1 MFIFRP
7 VNILMVVNL
16 LNVGVAIDLTRV
28 PEAYGA
34 NVVSATVALIQRS
47 GIFPCDSRIIRRL
60 AYAESRDG
68 EDLRTFRR
76 GYNGGIWQVD
86 EEIFQETLNLVQ
98 AEEFKE
104 IEERIYRSFSI
115 RWHSVE
121 WAELRIPL
129 YSALAASIFFAH
141 ISIPNSGD
149 VIGQARLWKSSAYN
163 RDSRDTVDSFVTL
176 VNNLE
181 QRHEQRS
188 E

>member
-1 MFIFRP
+1 MFIFRL
-7 VNILMVVNL
+7 VDILMVVNM
-16 LNVGVAIDLTRV
+16 LNIGEAIDLTRI
-28 PEAYGA
+28 PEAYGT

-47 GIFPCDSRIIRRL
+47 GIFPCDNRIIRRL
-60 AYAESRDG
+60 AYVESRDG
-68 EDLRTFRR
+68 EDPETFRS

-121 WAELRIPL
+121 WAELHIPL

-141 ISIPNSGD
+141 FSIPNSGD
-149 VIGQARLWKSSAYN
+149 VIGQGRVWKDSAYN
-163 RDSRDTVDSFVTL
+163 INITDTVEGFVTL
-176 VNNLE
+176 INDLE
-181 QRHEQRS
+181 ERGE
-188 E
+188 